1 MVTSNIHVY
10 CYGVGAAKPPGSF
23 FRIIDTQSGE
33 ELNKL

>member
-10 CYGVGAAKPPGSF
+10 CSGVGAVKPPGPF

-33 ELNKL
+33 ELGV